1 MNFLKQGELLMAQTE
16 DMFKTFADSS
26 KSPIFIVQ
34 DDNFIYTNRAMQDMT
49 GYSGTELLSMNFWDL
64 VHPDMKEMVKE
75 RGHSRL
81 KGEKPVPRYAI
92 HLLNKSGESR
102 WIDYTGEDFVVDGKM
117 SIFGTAIEIP
127 EKKMAW
133 EALIESEARYRD
145 IIDNME
151 DGYYEVDLTG
161 NLTFFNKAMVR
172 ILGYP
177 DQEILGL
184 NNRDYSSPETAKRM
198 FHIYNMVYKTG
209 KPSRVFDYEVI
220 RKDKSIRI
228 LEVSSSLIKDMN
240 GVPTG
245 FRGVA
250 RDKTNIKK
258 TEKEKK
264 ALEKQLNQVLRM
276 EAIGTLAGG
285 IAHDFNNIL
294 TGIQGYISILKL
306 KLDVDKNLQNYNK
319 LLQIDD
325 LVQSGADLT
334 RQLLGFAM
342 GGKYQVKAVNVNR
355 IITKSLNII
364 SRTNKKI
371 VITKNLQED
380 ISAIDADS
388 GQIEQ
393 VMLNLYLNAAHAMPD
408 GGNLIIETENI
419 MIDSNSAKHLDIKLG
434 EYVSIVVSDTGVGMD
449 SKTLDKIFEP
459 FFTTKEMG
467 RGTGLGLAS
476 AYGIIKN
483 HNGRIIVRSVEDE
496 GSQFIIYLPA
506 SGKAPVKRKVEYE
519 KDFIPG
525 SETILIIDDENSV
538 RQAAEEIIKGIGYKV
553 ITASSGNEGIDIYKS
568 QKDDIDVVM
577 LDMVMPEMGGEQT
590 FHALKRIDPEVK
602 VLLASGYTAMDK
614 AARILDQGVAGY
626 IQKPF
631 GVKSLSQKLREVL
644 D

>member
-1 MNFLKQGELLMAQTE
+1 MAKAE
-16 DMFKTFADSS
+16 DMFKTFTDSS
-26 KSPIFIVQ
+26 KSPTFIIQ
-34 DDNFIYTNRAMQDMT
+34 DDNFIYTNQAMHYMT
-49 GYSGTELLSMNFWDL
+49 GYSETELLSMNFWDL

-75 RGHSRL
+75 RGYSRL
-81 KGEKPVPRYAI
+81 KGEKPVSRYAI
-92 HLLNKSGESR
+92 HLVHKSGESR
-102 WIDYTGEDFVVDGKM
+102 WIDYSGEDFVVDGKI
-117 SIFGTAIEIP
+117 SIFGTAFEVP

-133 EALIESEARYRD
+133 DALIESEARYRD

-151 DGYYEVDLTG
+151 DGYYEIDLTG
-161 NLTFFNKAMVR
+161 NFTFFNKALVR

-177 DQEILGL
+177 DQEMYGL
-184 NNRDYSSPETAKRM
+184 NNRDYSSPENAKRM

-220 RKDKSIRI
+220 RKDKNIRI

-240 GVPTG
+240 GLPTG

-306 KLDVDKNLQNYNK
+306 KLDIDKNHHNYDK

-342 GGKYQVKAVNVNR
+342 GGKYQVKAVNVNSL
-355 IITKSLNII
+355 ITKSLKII

-371 VITKNLQED
+371 MITKHLQED
-380 ISAIDADS
+380 ICVIDADE
-388 GQIEQ
+388 GQMEQ
-393 VMLNLYLNAAHAMPD
+393 VMLNLYLNAAHAMPE
-408 GGNLIIETENI
+408 GGNLNIETENI
-419 MIDSNSAKHLDIKLG
+419 IIDSDSAQNLDIKPG
-434 EYVSIVVSDTGVGMD
+434 KYVSIMVSDTGVGMD

-483 HNGRIIVRSVEDE
+483 HKGRITVKSTEDE
-496 GSQFIIYLPA
+496 GSQFTIYLPISQIA
-506 SGKAPVKRKVEYE
+506 SVSEFVKFE
-519 KDFIPG
+519 KDFMPG

-553 ITASSGNEGIDIYKS
+553 ITASGGKEGLDVYKAK
-568 QKDDIDVVM
+568 KDEIDVVM
-577 LDMVMPEMGGEQT
+577 LDMVMPEMGGEKT
-590 FHALKRIDPEVK
+590 FQALKQIDPEVK

-631 GVKSLSQKLREVL
+631 GVKALSKKLREVL